1 MFKLIIIRGFPGTG
15 KSTMANKLAIEMI
28 KDNKKVSILENE
40 SYFLKNNIKLI
51 NEQQIK
57 IASDWV
63 YNEIKNKLKNEN
75 IIITNVTEK
84 NIEIQKYKKLATQ
97 YNADFI
103 VYRLNKIWLNKC
115 PNDLYNVLKLNFEDY
130 SDEIIL
136 EGEF

>member
-84 NIEIQKYKKLATQ
+84 ITEIQKYKKLATQ
-97 YNADFI
+97 YKADFI

-115 PNDLYNVLKLNFEDY
+115 SNDLYNVLKLNFEDY